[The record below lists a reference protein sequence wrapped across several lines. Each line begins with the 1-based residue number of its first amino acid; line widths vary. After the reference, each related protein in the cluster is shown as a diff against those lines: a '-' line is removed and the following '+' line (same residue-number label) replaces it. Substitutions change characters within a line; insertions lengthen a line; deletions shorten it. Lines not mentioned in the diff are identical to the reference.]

1 MSCYIDGSTEKLS
14 QIEFSLIFKQ
24 NIIIK
29 EKFNHPLTLNFHT
42 KIIVETKS
50 SSLLTGSR

>member
-1 MSCYIDGSTEKLS
+1 MSCYIDGSAEKLS